1 MYLINSHV
9 DTLYRHLAKCRH
21 DATGA
26 GIPPHSS
33 DFQLTKDNFSRGYV
47 MPIAGQLAKRIV
59 SMKYEDLPSEAVH
72 WAKIS
77 FIDTIGCAFAGVDE
91 KAPHIAQK
99 VLTAGKLGG
108 PSLIWGTSRRAMPL
122 DAAAINGIAA
132 HALDYD
138 DCNNSIAGHPSA
150 ALLPAT
156 LALGEELG
164 ASGRD
169 VVLAYVT
176 GFETQGRIAHAVH
189 LHHYEKGWHPTAT
202 IGIFGATAASARL
215 LELDVDQTA
224 TALAIAVSLSSG
236 VKANFGTMTKPLH
249 AGQCTRNGL
258 YAALLAREGFTA
270 CPEAFE
276 HKQGYFEVFN
286 GAGNYNPERVLEAWA
301 NPLEILNPGVG
312 LKQYPCCGST
322 HSAIDAMITLRERHH
337 LTPEK
342 VARIESI
349 THGRALAHTDRPD
362 PRSTLDAKFSV
373 QYCVARALMHG
384 DVTFQHFEGDAYR
397 DPEVRKLLER
407 IETRPHA
414 HKPKGMYEHF
424 QGEVVVTTT
433 DGKRLSARVD
443 QPLRGPRNSA
453 PPDRLE
459 QKFRDC
465 AAKALTPGAIGRVY
479 DILQEF
485 ETLANVRELTKV
497 MAESAKTASPAL
509 AVA

>member
-1 MYLINSHV
+1 MAI
-9 DTLYRHLAKCRH
+9 TE
-21 DATGA
+21 
-26 GIPPHSS
+26 
-33 DFQLTKDNFSRGYV
+33 
-47 MPIAGQLAKRIV
+47 QLAKRIV
-59 SMKYEDLPSEAVH
+59 SMKYEDLPSEAVR

-77 FIDTIGCAFAGVDE
+77 FIDTIGCAFAGIE
-91 KAPHIAQK
+91 EQAPQIAQK
-99 VLTAGKLGG
+99 VLTAGKSSG
-108 PSLIWGTSRRAMPL
+108 PSLIWGTSRRATPL
-122 DAAAINGIAA
+122 DAASINGTAA

-156 LALGEELG
+156 LALGEDIG

-176 GFETQGRIAHAVH
+176 GFETMGRVAHAVH

-202 IGIFGATAASARL
+202 LGIFGATAASARL
-215 LELDVDQTA
+215 LGLGVEQTA
-224 TALAIAVSLSSG
+224 TALAIAVSLASG

-249 AGQCTRNGL
+249 AGECTRNGL

-276 HKQGYFEVFN
+276 HKHGFFEVFN
-286 GAGNYNPERVLEAWA
+286 GAGNYKAEKVLESWA
-301 NPLEILNPGVG
+301 NPLEILKPGVG

-322 HSAIDAMITLRERHH
+322 HSAIDAMLILRERHH

-349 THGRALAHTDRPD
+349 THDRALAHTDRPD

-384 DVTFQHFEGDAYR
+384 DVTFEHFEGETYR
-397 DPEVRKLLER
+397 DPEVRKLLKR

-414 HKPKGMYEHF
+414 HLPNGMHEHF

-433 DGKRLSARVD
+433 SGERLSARVD
-443 QPLRGPRNSA
+443 QPLRGPQNSA

-459 QKFRDC
+459 QKFKDC
-465 AAKALTPGAIGRVY
+465 AAKALTAGSIGRVY
-479 DILQEF
+479 DVLQKF
-485 ETLANVRELTKV
+485 ETLSDVRELTSV
-497 MAESAKTASPAL
+497 MADSVETGSRVRAAA
-509 AVA
+509 

>member
-1 MYLINSHV
+1 M
-9 DTLYRHLAKCRH
+9 A
-21 DATGA
+21 
-26 GIPPHSS
+26 
-33 DFQLTKDNFSRGYV
+33 
-47 MPIAGQLAKRIV
+47 IAQELAKRIV
-59 SMKYEDLPSEAVH
+59 GMQYEDLPAEAVR

-77 FIDTIGCAFAGVDE
+77 FIDTIGCAFAGIDE
-91 KAPHIAQK
+91 RGPQITQK
-99 VLTAGKLGG
+99 VLTTGRGAG
-108 PSLIWGTSRRAMPL
+108 PSLIWGTARRAMPL
-122 DAAAINGIAA
+122 DAAAVNGIAA

-150 ALLPAT
+150 ALLPAS

-202 IGIFGATAASARL
+202 LGIFGAAAASARL
-215 LELDVDQTA
+215 LGLDSDRTA
-224 TALAIAVSLSSG
+224 TALAIACSLSSG

-249 AGQCTRNGL
+249 AGECTRNGL
-258 YAALLAREGFTA
+258 YAALLAKEGFTA

-276 HKQGYFEVFN
+276 HKHGFFEVFN
-286 GAGNYNPERVLEAWA
+286 GAGNYVAGKVLESWA
-301 NPLEILNPGVG
+301 DPLEILNPGVG

-322 HSAIDAMITLRERHH
+322 HSAIDAMLILRERHR
-337 LTPEK
+337 LTPGE
-342 VARIESI
+342 VAKIESI
-349 THGRALAHTDRPD
+349 THDRALAHTDRPD
-362 PRSTLDAKFSV
+362 PRSSLDAKFSV

-384 DVTFQHFEGDAYR
+384 DVTFEHFEGETWR

-414 HKPKGMYEHF
+414 RKPNGMYEHF

-433 DGKRLSARVD
+433 DGRRFSARVD
-443 QPLRGPRNSA
+443 QPLRGPTNSA

-465 AAKALTPGAIGRVY
+465 AAKALHAGSISRVY
-479 DILQEF
+479 EVLEKF
-485 ETLANVRELTKV
+485 ETLGDVRGLTTI
-497 MAESAKTASPAL
+497 MAESAKTGGRILEAA
-509 AVA
+509 